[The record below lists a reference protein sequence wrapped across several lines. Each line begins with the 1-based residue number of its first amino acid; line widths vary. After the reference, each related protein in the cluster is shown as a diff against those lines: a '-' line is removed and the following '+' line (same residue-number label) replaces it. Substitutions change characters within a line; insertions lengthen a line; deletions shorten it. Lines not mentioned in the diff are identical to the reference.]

1 MKTTSRFALLG
12 IRDFRLLML
21 ARVFIIAALQAQA
34 VVVGWQVYSLTK
46 SLFLLGLI
54 GLAEAVPAICCAL
67 FSGYVVDRGRPR
79 RIYAGC
85 LGVFLVNSLA
95 LLLLAGGA
103 VPLSNGVTVV
113 LIFIGVFLSGLARG
127 FLAPVVSILRAQV
140 VPDLA
145 QQSKVSVWM
154 TNALQLGR
162 VSGPALAG
170 VVYGSYGAQVAWMIP
185 CSFVALALAMV
196 LQIRVAHPVRAKN
209 REPAW
214 HSIQAGW
221 RFIWENPV
229 LLSVMVLDMFAVLF
243 GGAVAMLPAY
253 ADQVLHVGS
262 EGLGALRAA
271 PAVGAIVMG
280 GLLVLRPLRVI
291 SARALLLSVAAFGIC
306 MIGFG
311 LSKIFA
317 VSMAF
322 LLLSGMCDSIS
333 VVIRATLMQVL
344 TPPEMLGRVSAVNTM
359 FIISSNEIGA
369 FESGM
374 AASLLGLVPSVV
386 AGGVATLG
394 VVAGTALLS
403 PKFRR
408 KTVVL

>member
-1 MKTTSRFALLG
+1 MKNNSRFALLG

-21 ARVFIIAALQAQA
+21 TRLFTVAAMQAQG

-46 SLFLLGLI
+46 SLFLLGFI
-54 GLAEAVPAICCAL
+54 ALAEAVPAISCSL

-79 RIYAGC
+79 RIYAVC
-85 LGVFLVNSLA
+85 LGVLLANSLA
-95 LLLLAGGA
+95 LLLLAGGV
-103 VPLSNGVTVV
+103 VPLNPTTKVV
-113 LIFIGVFLSGLARG
+113 WIFVGVFLSGLARG
-127 FLAPVVSILRAQV
+127 FLAPVIAILRAQIL
-140 VPDLA
+140 PDSA
-145 QQSKVSVWM
+145 QQAKASVWM
-154 TNALQLGR
+154 TNALQLGL
-162 VSGPALAG
+162 VGGPALAG

-196 LQIRVAHPVRAKN
+196 LRIRVAHPVRAQQ

-214 HSIQAGW
+214 HSIKAGW

-271 PAVGAIVMG
+271 PAVGAMVMG

-291 SARALLLSVAAFGIC
+291 SAKALLFSVAAFGVC

-311 LSKIFA
+311 LSQIFA
-317 VSMAF
+317 LSLAF
-322 LLLSGMCDSIS
+322 LLVSGMVDSIS
-333 VVIRATLMQVL
+333 MVIRATLMQVL
-344 TPPEMLGRVSAVNTM
+344 TPPEMLGRVASVNSM
-359 FIISSNEIGA
+359 FIMSSNEIGA

-374 AASLLGLVPSVV
+374 AAGLLGLVPSVV